1 MSGAFLLDLVEWRDP
16 AAGVLGDAVLL
27 DVLVN
32 DGLLFSFQEI
42 LQRIV
47 KIINFG
53 ACILLYVRI
62 SFKF

>member
-1 MSGAFLLDLVEWRDP
+1 MDLVEWRNP
-16 AAGVLGDAVLL
+16 AAGVLGDTVLL

-47 KIINFG
+47 KRINFG
-53 ACILLYVRI
+53 ACRPESVLNLNLLNGDT
-62 SFKF
+62 

>member
-1 MSGAFLLDLVEWRDP
+1 MDLVEWRYP

-42 LQRIV
+42 LE
-47 KIINFG
+47 KE
-53 ACILLYVRI
+53 L
-62 SFKF
+62 SKE

>member
-1 MSGAFLLDLVEWRDP
+1 MDLVEWRNP
-16 AAGVLGDAVLL
+16 AAGVLGDTVLL

-42 LQRIV
+42 SQRIV
-47 KIINFG
+47 KRINVE
-53 ACILLYVRI
+53 ACKLLYARI